1 VALGAMEYTFG
12 SAFDLRMW
20 ATDFI
25 ADSPYPADSE
35 ELSTLRKESPA
46 SAGPGSRWSGG
57 LLRQAGTDSRCSTDV
72 SGGAGCVGVTGV
84 PSCFAAFAAS
94 GSLRPN
100 SAARSFHDQLLNSSH
115 MTDSFPFQSRRI
127 PRAFFEL

>member
-1 VALGAMEYTFG
+1 MIPTTCSPSITTSAPILFSAISLSASNTVALGAMEYTFG

-72 SGGAGCVGVTGV
+72 SGGAG
-84 PSCFAAFAAS
+84 
-94 GSLRPN
+94 
-100 SAARSFHDQLLNSSH
+100 
-115 MTDSFPFQSRRI
+115 
-127 PRAFFEL
+127 